1 MGRYF
6 EGNEEN
12 ITALKKSHDDRMAT
26 AEYTGIKAIDD
37 IFGYLVVGSTYMISA
52 TTGVGKS
59 SFLLAT
65 AKKLAEKKKVLYIT
79 IEQSMDQLSQVIDA
93 NTNLDYY
100 EMEYWKD
107 WKEVV
112 EINNNK
118 HYDYVVFDYLGA
130 DCVED
135 WDELINKSGELAAM
149 AKANNWIIF
158 TACQAKPEL
167 TQQFKEDRF
176 NLKLFTS
183 MYIAY
188 SKGMA
193 AKIAG
198 GVYLIKNSENTFYLY
213 NFKNRYSPISNV
225 PYAVN
230 NLNLEKKIFEEK

>member
-65 AKKLAEKKKVLYIT
+65 AKKLAEKKKVMYIT

-93 NTNLDYY
+93 NVNLDYY
-100 EMEYWKD
+100 EMESWKD
-107 WKEVV
+107 WKEVI

-118 HYDYVVFDYLGA
+118 HYDYIIFDYLGA

-135 WDELINKSGELAAM
+135 WDELINKSGELATM
-149 AKANNWIIF
+149 AKANN
-158 TACQAKPEL
+158 
-167 TQQFKEDRF
+167 
-176 NLKLFTS
+176 
-183 MYIAY
+183 
-188 SKGMA
+188 
-193 AKIAG
+193 
-198 GVYLIKNSENTFYLY
+198 
-213 NFKNRYSPISNV
+213 
-225 PYAVN
+225 
-230 NLNLEKKIFEEK
+230 

>member
-1 MGRYF
+1 MGIYV
-6 EGNEEN
+6 EGSEEN
-12 ITALKKSHDDRMAT
+12 IAALKKSHDDRMAT

-79 IEQSMDQLSQVIDA
+79 IEQSMDQLSQVINA
-93 NTNLDYY
+93 NINLDYY
-100 EMEYWKD
+100 EMESWKD
-107 WKEVV
+107 WKEIIK
-112 EINNNK
+112 INDNK
-118 HYDYVVFDYLGA
+118 HYDYVIFDYLGA

-135 WDELINKSGELAAM
+135 WDELINKSGELATM
-149 AKANNWIIF
+149 AKNNNWIIF

-167 TQQFKEDRF
+167 TQQFNDNKSS
-176 NLKLFTS
+176 LKLFTS

-198 GVYLIKNSENTFYLY
+198 GVYLIKDSDNTFYLY

-225 PYAVN
+225 PYIVN

>member
-1 MGRYF
+1 MGIYV
-6 EGNEEN
+6 EGSEEN
-12 ITALKKSHDDRMAT
+12 IAALKKSHDDRMAT

-79 IEQSMDQLSQVIDA
+79 IEQSMDQLSQVINA
-93 NTNLDYY
+93 NINLDYY
-100 EMEYWKD
+100 EMESWKD
-107 WKEVV
+107 WKEIIK
-112 EINNNK
+112 INDNK
-118 HYDYVVFDYLGA
+118 HYDYVIFDYLGA

-135 WDELINKSGELAAM
+135 WDELINKSGELATM
-149 AKANNWIIF
+149 AKNNNWIIF

-167 TQQFKEDRF
+167 TQQFNDNKSS
-176 NLKLFTS
+176 LKLFTS

-198 GVYLIKNSENTFYLY
+198 GVYLIKNSENNFYLY
-213 NFKNRYSPISNV
+213 NFKNRYNPLSNV